1 MSASLRPR
9 KMKQIDL
16 TVMKSDID
24 AVIEFL
30 GRQAQIH
37 FLNDN
42 DAPVATKNETT
53 KSERDRIREKLDSL
67 ASAAG
72 LLDVPLPTEPL
83 DDSRYPGESEE
94 RLANTIC
101 SAVSALTNRV
111 NELAAEKRKVEETL
125 NEAKAFAN
133 LNAPFSEL
141 DQLSYLTLRVGRLDL
156 RRLDELKKTL
166 SDRVQIIP
174 LGDNKTGDAD
184 GNPEGRILAAASRK
198 GRFALDSELKKLDF
212 APIVVPEGFK
222 GIPAEL
228 ISSLE
233 KKLKAATREYEGIMN
248 RGKILREECAG
259 NLQSLTASYLM
270 ASIAEELKARLKST
284 KNVFLLSGWVPAD
297 TVRALVSNLEK
308 LTEGRIAVRAY
319 DPDEID
325 SVKEGREKVPVSLKH
340 GAFVDGFKKVVFS
353 YGAPLYGTIDPTP
366 LVAFFF
372 TILFGI
378 MFGDLGQGLVLLLL
392 GFLTGKRGPR
402 LLSGFRN
409 FSVPLKSVGIS
420 SMVMGI
426 LNGEVFTNEKL
437 LIAPTRALVSFLTGR
452 PSEIDRILT
461 IMPLAESGGSVTK
474 LFYFFGFTIG
484 LGVLLNS
491 TGLIVNMT
499 NQFFLKRYEKAIFAK
514 TGLAGIALF
523 WYAISIAV
531 RFTVSAIRPDYSFS
545 FRWFDIAGLA
555 IPALA
560 IFLGPAIWRL
570 ITGERPVFAE
580 GAMVFFMEGFVE
592 ILETVSTYVSN
603 TVSFLRVGVFAL
615 SHAVLAY
622 IVFRFSEEVATAP
635 AGTAFKVLIMVFG
648 NLVIILL
655 EGMIVAIQVVRLQY
669 YEFFSKFFTETGVEF
684 SPFRFNKV
692 TER

>member
-1 MSASLRPR
+1 
-9 KMKQIDL
+9 MKEIEL
-16 TVMKSDID
+16 TVLNRDID

-30 GRQAQIH
+30 GRRAQIH
-37 FLNDN
+37 FSSDN
-42 DAPVATKNETT
+42 DATSVPN
-53 KSERDRIREKLDSL
+53 SEAVRRIHEKLDSL

-83 DDSRYPGESEE
+83 DDSHYPGETEE

-156 RRLDELKKTL
+156 RRLEELRRNL
-166 SDRVQIIP
+166 SDRVQIIS
-174 LGDNKTGDAD
+174 LDSSHGDA
-184 GNPEGRILAAASRK
+184 NPEGRILAAASRK

-212 APIVVPEGFK
+212 TPIAVPEGFK

-228 ISSLE
+228 ISGLE
-233 KKLKAATREYEGIMN
+233 RKYKEASHEYDGIMN

-270 ASIAEELKARLKST
+270 ASIAEGLKSRLKST
-284 KNVFLLSGWVPAD
+284 RNVFLLTGWVPAD
-297 TVRALVSNLEK
+297 SIGTLVKDLEK
-308 LTEGRIAVRAY
+308 LTEGRIAVRAW
-319 DPDEID
+319 DPEEVD
-325 SVKEGREKVPVSLKH
+325 SVKEGSEKVPVSLRH

-353 YGAPLYGTIDPTP
+353 YGAPLYGTVDPTP
-366 LVAFFF
+366 FVAIFF

-392 GFLTGKRGPR
+392 GFLTAIRGPH
-402 LLSGFRN
+402 LLSGFRK
-409 FSVPLKSVGIS
+409 FSVPLKAVGVS
-420 SMVMGI
+420 SMVMGF
-426 LNGEVFTNEKL
+426 LNGEVFTNERL
-437 LIAPTRALVSFLTGR
+437 LVGPTRALVSFLTGR
-452 PSEIDRILT
+452 PSQIDRILT
-461 IMPLAESGGSVTK
+461 IMPLAEHGGSVVK

-484 LGVLLNS
+484 IGVLLNS
-491 TGLIVNMT
+491 TGLIVNMA
-499 NQFFLKRYEKAIFAK
+499 NQFFLKRYEKALFAK

-523 WYAISIAV
+523 WYAIFIAV
-531 RFTVSAIRPDYSFS
+531 RFTVSAIRPDYTFS
-545 FRWFDIAGLA
+545 FHWFDVLGLV
-555 IPALA
+555 IPILA
-560 IFLGPAIWRL
+560 IFLGPALWRL
-570 ITGERPVFAE
+570 ITGVRPIFAE
-580 GAMVFFMEGFVE
+580 GPMVFFMEGFVE

-603 TVSFLRVGVFAL
+603 TVSFLRVGAFAL

-635 AGTAFKVLIMVFG
+635 AGTAFSVLIMVFG

-684 SPFRFNKV
+684 SPFRFSNRSE
-692 TER
+692 T